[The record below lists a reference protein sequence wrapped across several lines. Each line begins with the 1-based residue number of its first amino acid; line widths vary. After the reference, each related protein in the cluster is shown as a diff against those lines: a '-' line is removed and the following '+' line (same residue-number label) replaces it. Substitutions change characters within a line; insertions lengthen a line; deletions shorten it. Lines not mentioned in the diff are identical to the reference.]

1 MTTGRDQR
9 CDTVQLAAMARLDGE
24 PAPARSDDDEAHLAG
39 CEQCREAI
47 ARMTRLHARLD
58 ALSYDPA
65 PTNLWP
71 AIHGRIARR
80 RPSSAPERAAVA
92 ALMALVLAWR
102 TAQLVFDVP
111 VPILN
116 ALVPLAL
123 VILIGWWIVG
133 DPFAI
138 QSVVLEGEQESA

>member
-1 MTTGRDQR
+1 MTTGRDR
-9 CDTVQLAAMARLDGE
+9 KCDTVQLAAMARLDGE
-24 PAPARSDDDEAHLAG
+24 PTPGDGDDHEAHLAG
-39 CEQCREAI
+39 CEECREAI

-58 ALSYDPA
+58 SLSIDPA

-71 AIHGRIARR
+71 AIHDRIARR
-80 RPSSAPERAAVA
+80 RPSSAPERLALAVLA
-92 ALMALVLAWR
+92 ALVLAWR

-116 ALVPLAL
+116 ALVPLAV

-133 DPFAI
+133 DPLAI

>member
-1 MTTGRDQR
+1 MTTGRDQK
-9 CDTVQLAAMARLDGE
+9 CDSVQLAAMARLDGE
-24 PAPARSDDDEAHLAG
+24 AIPAGRDDDEAHLAG

-65 PTNLWP
+65 SMSLWP

-80 RPSSAPERAAVA
+80 RPSSERVAVA
-92 ALMALVLAWR
+92 ALVALVLAWR
-102 TAQLVFDVP
+102 TAQLVFNVP

-116 ALVPLAL
+116 ALVPLAA
-123 VILIGWWIVG
+123 VMLIGWWIAG
-133 DPFAI
+133 DPLAI

>member
-1 MTTGRDQR
+1 MTTGRDEK
-9 CDTVQLAAMARLDGE
+9 CDSVQLAAMARLDGE
-24 PAPARSDDDEAHLAG
+24 AIPAGSDDEAHLAG

-58 ALSYDPA
+58 ALSYASA

-80 RPSSAPERAAVA
+80 RPSSAPERVAVA
-92 ALMALVLAWR
+92 ALAALVLAWR

-116 ALVPLAL
+116 ALVPLAV
-123 VILIGWWIVG
+123 VILIGWWIAG
-133 DPFAI
+133 DPLAI

>member
-1 MTTGRDQR
+1 VTTGRDQK
-9 CDTVQLAAMARLDGE
+9 CDSVQLAAMARLDGE
-24 PAPARSDDDEAHLAG
+24 AIPAGSDDEAHLGG
-39 CEQCREAI
+39 CDQCRDVI

-65 PTNLWP
+65 PMNLWP
-71 AIHGRIARR
+71 AIHGRIAPRH
-80 RPSSAPERAAVA
+80 PSSERVAVA
-92 ALMALVLAWR
+92 ALAGLVLAWR

-116 ALVPLAL
+116 ALVPLAA
-123 VILIGWWIVG
+123 VMLIGWWIAG
-133 DPFAI
+133 DPLAI